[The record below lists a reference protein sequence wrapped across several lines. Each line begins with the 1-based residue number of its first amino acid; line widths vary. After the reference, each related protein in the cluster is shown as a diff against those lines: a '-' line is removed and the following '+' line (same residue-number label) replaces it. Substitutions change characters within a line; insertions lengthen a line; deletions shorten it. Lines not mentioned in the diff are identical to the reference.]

1 MTNEIQRETHQLKTT
16 LSRKSEELH
25 RLEVEHQAN
34 LQRLH
39 ELTQQLEHLRGQEM
53 QGKGEKRRL
62 EDELAEITKEK
73 EGLIRRMQD
82 LQIRYD
88 DYVRTMEGERA
99 EMIRTQRHHVKLLTS
114 KLFHQILSEMVRRR
128 RKDAF

>member
-1 MTNEIQRETHQLKTT
+1 
-16 LSRKSEELH
+16 
-25 RLEVEHQAN
+25 
-34 LQRLH
+34 
-39 ELTQQLEHLRGQEM
+39 M

-128 RKDAF
+128 RKDAFQAMQSCSVQLKRVETIVRRFVRVLSDHHQEA

>member
-1 MTNEIQRETHQLKTT
+1 
-16 LSRKSEELH
+16 
-25 RLEVEHQAN
+25 
-34 LQRLH
+34 
-39 ELTQQLEHLRGQEM
+39 M

>member
-1 MTNEIQRETHQLKTT
+1 
-16 LSRKSEELH
+16 
-25 RLEVEHQAN
+25 VEHQAN

-128 RKDAF
+128 RKDAFQAM